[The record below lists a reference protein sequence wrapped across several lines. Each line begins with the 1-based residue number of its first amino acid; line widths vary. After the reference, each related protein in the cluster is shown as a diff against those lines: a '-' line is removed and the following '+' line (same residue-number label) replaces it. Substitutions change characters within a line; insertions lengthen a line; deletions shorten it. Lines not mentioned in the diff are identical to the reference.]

1 VQPTK
6 LILSSGV
13 EIEVQTPYSQVP
25 SSSAPGVDEAASPL
39 DKLTAQDWGGAM
51 ERVAELANESLAR
64 LRDKIQPCKEVA
76 VEFGVSIGGKSGI
89 ILVEGTVNA
98 NLKVTLKW

>member
-1 VQPTK
+1 MPPITFVLP
-6 LILSSGV
+6 SGAEIDV
-13 EIEVQTPYSQVP
+13 ETSHPPIAT
-25 SSSAPGVDEAASPL
+25 PGVVEASPL
-39 DKLTAQDWGGAM
+39 DKVTGQDWGGAM
-51 ERVAELANESLAR
+51 ERVAELANEAVAK

-76 VEFGVSIGGKSGI
+76 VEFGVAIGGKTGV